1 MKTIFI
7 FSYSL
12 CSGGAEK
19 KIATLSNFLSSTYNV
34 IIVVYDNSTI
44 DYEVVVPVLSLNVP
58 KPPYNFVFFK
68 IFITLFAVIKLFFLK
83 IRYRPHFCIS
93 FLDSPNY
100 INVLSL
106 LSNCITNIEN
116 IKSSKFKGGFISRK
130 LVSFLYNL
138 SSKVVCAS
146 EAARD
151 DIVNNF
157 NVHKHKTQ
165 VINNIF
171 DLEDIQE
178 KANAQLD
185 PYESSIFGSS
195 VILMVGR
202 LVWDKCQ
209 WYGLRAFEIVK
220 CEFPDLK
227 LVIVGDGEMRG
238 YLNDIARNSPFS
250 NDIIFMG
257 FKDNPFKYMKNSTI
271 LLHTSPYEGFG
282 NIFIEAMACSLPIVS
297 VDCVSSR
304 EILFLSN
311 GSEQL
316 NSYSVADCGV
326 HVAKVRWK
334 SVRINDPYNDEE
346 INISNAIMFFLNRYD
361 LRCKIIESQKV
372 KLLDFEHN
380 KIISS
385 WLSLIGH

>member
-19 KIATLSNFLSSTYNV
+19 KIATLSKFLSSKYNV
-34 IIVVYDNSTI
+34 YIVVYDNSSI
-44 DYEVVVPVLSLNVP
+44 DYEIIVPVLSLDIP
-58 KPPYNFVFFK
+58 KPPYKCVFFK
-68 IFITLFAVIKLFFLK
+68 FIYTLFAVIKLFLLK
-83 IRYRPHFCIS
+83 IQYQPDFCLS
-93 FLDSPNY
+93 FLDTPNY
-100 INVLSL
+100 VNVLSS

-116 IKSSKFKGGFISRK
+116 IKSSKFKGGFVSRK
-130 LVSFLYNL
+130 IVSFLYNL

-146 EAARD
+146 EVARD

-157 NVHKHKTQ
+157 NVHKYKTQ

-171 DLEDIQE
+171 DFEDIQE
-178 KANAQLD
+178 KSNAQLD
-185 PYESSIFGSS
+185 PYESSIFGNP

-227 LVIVGDGEMRG
+227 LVIVGDGEMRD
-238 YLNDIARNSPFS
+238 YLHEIARNSLFY
-250 NDIIFMG
+250 NDIIFLG

-297 VDCVSSR
+297 VDCISSR

-316 NSYSVADCGV
+316 INYSVADCGI
-326 HVAKVRWK
+326 HVARVRWK
-334 SVRINDPYNDEE
+334 SVHINDPYNDEE
-346 INISNAIMFFLNRYD
+346 IVISNAIKFFLNNYH
-361 LRCKIIESQKV
+361 LRFKIIELQKV
-372 KLLDFEHN
+372 KLLEFEKN

-385 WLSLIGH
+385 WFSLIG